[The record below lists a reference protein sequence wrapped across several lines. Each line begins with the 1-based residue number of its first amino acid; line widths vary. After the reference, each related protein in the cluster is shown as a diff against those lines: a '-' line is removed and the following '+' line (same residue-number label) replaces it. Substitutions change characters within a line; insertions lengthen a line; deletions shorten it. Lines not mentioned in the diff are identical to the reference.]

1 MLLKIKTF
9 CQTAPQGHPHTSN
22 FIIQT
27 TSATAFID
35 KTRMQKCIELYVLA
49 ELITD
54 KVSSVLSDKDI

>member
-9 CQTAPQGHPHTSN
+9 CQTAARGHPHTSN
-22 FIIQT
+22 FIIQA

-35 KTRMQKCIELYVLA
+35 KTHMKKSIELCVLA

-54 KVSSVLSDKDI
+54 KVSSMLSDKDI